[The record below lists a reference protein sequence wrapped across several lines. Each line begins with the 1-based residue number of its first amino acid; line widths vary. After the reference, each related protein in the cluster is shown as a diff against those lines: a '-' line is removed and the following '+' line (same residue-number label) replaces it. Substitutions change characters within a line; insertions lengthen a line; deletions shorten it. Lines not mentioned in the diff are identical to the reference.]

1 MNKNDFQLTSAYA
14 QLRKYEREVKNS
26 SGVWKALLNEKI
38 EQCKATIKELEGKQ
52 GESPPPKQKFIR
64 SEENGKRVLHS
75 GAVGK
80 ID

>member
-1 MNKNDFQLTSAYA
+1 MNKNDFQLTLAYA

-26 SGVWKALLNEKI
+26 SGVWRALLNEKI

-52 GESPPPKQKFIR
+52 GESPPPKQKLIR

-75 GAVGK
+75 GAVRK